1 MSNQVSRKRK
11 LVDEDIHEE
20 NEEIPIKRVRRATGI
35 KRKYNGKNMNKEKGK
50 RRSIGIL
57 SN

>member
-35 KRKYNGKNMNKEKGK
+35 KRKYNEKNMNKEKGN

>member
-35 KRKYNGKNMNKEKGK
+35 KRKYNEKEYEQRK
-50 RRSIGIL
+50 RKQMV
-57 SN
+57 NWNTF